1 MRAVPNNSA
10 VPDGRH
16 TQTGQLRWWAAS
28 ERKELAPRTAARL
41 RARPQ
46 TRRRSFRP
54 YLTVPKNCYRGPN
67 TRSHCIRGS
76 DEARPC
82 SADPAARCPCPGAA
96 LHQEEKIA
104 VICLLTQRGVGA
116 EARRA
121 PGEQGCPRG
130 GTETG
135 DTTGASSEDTRTPTP
150 PDDRRRCTCETPA
163 SNTPGLPTT
172 AHSPARGRS
181 TPCLLSTAR
190 PTPHMTRAANRS
202 SPQRGPAEPRRR
214 SAPRRSEVPP
224 ARRHP
229 APARG
234 SGAAGNARSRR
245 AVCLRMTLN

>member
-1 MRAVPNNSA
+1 MLCRSGSA
-10 VPDGRH
+10 VPVSRRSSAPGGEDRGDLPPHTEGSWGRG
-16 TQTGQLRWWAAS
+16 T
-28 ERKELAPRTAARL
+28 
-41 RARPQ
+41 ARPRGTGLPQ
-46 TRRRSFRP
+46 RRRRDER
-54 YLTVPKNCYRGPN
+54 YDQRLLRG
-67 TRSHCIRGS
+67 H
-76 DEARPC
+76 PC
-82 SADPAARCPCPGAA
+82 SHPTKRPKA
-96 LHQEEKIA
+96 LH
-104 VICLLTQRGVGA
+104 LR
-116 EARRA
+116 
-121 PGEQGCPRG
+121 
-130 GTETG
+130 
-135 DTTGASSEDTRTPTP
+135 DAS
-150 PDDRRRCTCETPA
+150 